1 MDDLAKIRDSYIN
14 DGLSYAQ
21 AEARSA
27 QDAMLDLIA
36 KSALI
41 ANITIK
47 GGVLMQHVSKDT
59 RRATTDFDLDFVRYP
74 IADASIKKFVQA
86 LNAGDSVFSMEL
98 AGNIEELKHQDYSG
112 KRIHV
117 SISDAQGNSIES
129 KVDIGV
135 HTLVS
140 PELEDVCFDLSKLD
154 ESVTLLADSNEQVV
168 AEKLRSL
175 LRIGAAS
182 TRYKDVFDI
191 YYLLIVKGVDPEK
204 LDDALAA
211 LVLMDSSMREKTY
224 GDIAKR
230 LQGVFSNRRFAG
242 QLSKAKND
250 WLEVSP
256 GKATSAIVEYFSE

>member
-1 MDDLAKIRDSYIN
+1 MEDLARIRGSYIN
-14 DGLSYAQ
+14 DGMSYAQ
-21 AEARSA
+21 AEARCA

-36 KSALI
+36 KSTLAD
-41 ANITIK
+41 NITIK
-47 GGVLMQHVSKDT
+47 GGVLMQHVSKDA
-59 RRATTDFDLDFVRYP
+59 RRATMDFDLDFVRYP
-74 IADASIKKFVQA
+74 IADASIRKFVDA
-86 LNAGDSVFSMEL
+86 LKAGGSAFSVKL
-98 AGNIEELKHQDYSG
+98 TGNIEELKHQDYSG

-117 SISDAQGNSIES
+117 IISDDLGNSIES

-154 ESVTLLADSNEQVV
+154 ESVTLLADSNEQMV

-191 YYLLIVKGVDPEK
+191 YYLLAVKGVDPEK
-204 LDDALAA
+204 LGDALDA
-211 LVLMDSSMREKTY
+211 LVLNDASMRERSY
-224 GDIAKR
+224 SDIASR
-230 LQGVFSNRRFAG
+230 LRSVFSNRRFAT
-242 QLSKAKND
+242 QLSRAKND

-256 GKATSAIVEYFSE
+256 KKATSAIVKYFFE

>member
-1 MDDLAKIRDSYIN
+1 MEGLARIRDSYIN
-14 DGLSYAQ
+14 DGMSYAQ
-21 AEARSA
+21 AEARCA

-36 KSALI
+36 KSTLI
-41 ANITIK
+41 DNITIK
-47 GGVLMQHVSKDT
+47 GGVLMQHVSKDA

-74 IADASIKKFVQA
+74 IADASIRKFIDA
-86 LNAGDSVFSMEL
+86 LNAGGSAFSVKLTGS
-98 AGNIEELKHQDYSG
+98 IEELKHQDYSG

-117 SISDAQGNSIES
+117 IISDSSGNSIES

-154 ESVTLLADSNEQVV
+154 ESVTLLADSNEQMV

-182 TRYKDVFDI
+182 TRYKDVFDV
-191 YYLLIVKGVDPEK
+191 YYLLAVRGVDSEK
-204 LDDALAA
+204 LDDALDA
-211 LVLMDSSMREKTY
+211 LVFNDTSMRERSY
-224 GDIAKR
+224 GDIASR
-230 LQGVFSNRRFAG
+230 LRSVFSNRRFAS
-242 QLSKAKND
+242 QLSRAKND

-256 GKATSAIVEYFSE
+256 GKATSTIVKYFSE

>member
-1 MDDLAKIRDSYIN
+1 MEDLARIRDSYIN

-21 AEARSA
+21 AEARCA

-36 KSALI
+36 KSTLVD
-41 ANITIK
+41 NITIK
-47 GGVLMQHVSKDT
+47 GGVLMQHVSKDA

-74 IADASIKKFVQA
+74 IADTSIKKFIKTLDTGGSA
-86 LNAGDSVFSMEL
+86 FSVKLTGS
-98 AGNIEELKHQDYSG
+98 IEELKHQDYSG

-117 SISDAQGNSIES
+117 IISDSSGNSIES

-154 ESVTLLADSNEQVV
+154 ESVTLLADSNEQMV

-182 TRYKDVFDI
+182 TRYKDVFDV
-191 YYLLIVKGVDPEK
+191 YYLLVVRGVDSEK
-204 LDDALAA
+204 LDDALDA
-211 LVLMDSSMREKTY
+211 LVFNDTSMRERSY
-224 GDIAKR
+224 GDIASR
-230 LQGVFSNRRFAG
+230 LRSVFSNRRFAS
-242 QLSKAKND
+242 QLSRAKND

-256 GKATSAIVEYFSE
+256 GKATSTIVKYFSE